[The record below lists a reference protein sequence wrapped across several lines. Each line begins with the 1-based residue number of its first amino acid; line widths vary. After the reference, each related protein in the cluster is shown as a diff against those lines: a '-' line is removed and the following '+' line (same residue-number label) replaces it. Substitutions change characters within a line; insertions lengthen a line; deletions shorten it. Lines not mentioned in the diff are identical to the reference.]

1 MQRSNLNPQE
11 TREEKSVFTKDDVIS
26 VYTSDQAADDD
37 ILFSLNKSAFFK
49 NKYFNFA
56 TTNLLLELEIM
67 RYDIKRRKDVI
78 NISSMLDLLEQAKK
92 IVLKSIYNNL
102 QEDSFY
108 CGDIRKHN
116 GEMIKIFIE
125 MNETG
130 KLTLLLPSDH

>member
-1 MQRSNLNPQE
+1 MNNSNQLFND
-11 TREEKSVFTKDDVIS
+11 DDVIS
-26 VYTSDQAADDD
+26 VYSSEQAADDD

-49 NKYFNFA
+49 NKYFNYA

-67 RYDIKRRKDVI
+67 KYDVKRRQDVI
-78 NISSMLDLLEQAKK
+78 NVSSMVDLLEQAKK
-92 IVLKSIYNNL
+92 IVLKGIYNNL
-102 QEDSFY
+102 QEESFY

-116 GEMIKIFIE
+116 GDMVKIFIE

>member
-1 MQRSNLNPQE
+1 MNNSNQLFND
-11 TREEKSVFTKDDVIS
+11 DDVIS
-26 VYTSDQAADDD
+26 VYSSEQAADDD

-49 NKYFNFA
+49 NKYFNYA

-67 RYDIKRRKDVI
+67 KYDIKRRQDVI
-78 NISSMLDLLEQAKK
+78 NVSSMVDLLEQAKK
-92 IVLKSIYNNL
+92 IVLKGIYNNL

-116 GEMIKIFIE
+116 GDMVKIFIE

>member
-1 MQRSNLNPQE
+1 MNNSNQLFND
-11 TREEKSVFTKDDVIS
+11 DDVIS
-26 VYTSDQAADDD
+26 VYSSEQAADDD
-37 ILFSLNKSAFFK
+37 ILFSLNKSVFFK
-49 NKYFNFA
+49 NKYFNYA

-67 RYDIKRRKDVI
+67 KYDIKRRQDVI
-78 NISSMLDLLEQAKK
+78 NVSSMVDLLEQAKK
-92 IVLKSIYNNL
+92 IVLKGIYNNL

-116 GEMIKIFIE
+116 GDMVKIFIE